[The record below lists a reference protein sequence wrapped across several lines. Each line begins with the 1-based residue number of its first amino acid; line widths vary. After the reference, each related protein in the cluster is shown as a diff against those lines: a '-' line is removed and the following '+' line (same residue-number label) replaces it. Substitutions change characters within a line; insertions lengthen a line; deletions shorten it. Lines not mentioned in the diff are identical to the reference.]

1 MLREKRLE
9 KRKNSLRKSSVP
21 KFGTRKA
28 VRMGLHN
35 LLEKDIKEGK
45 ELMEICENLSE
56 EDRLLAQIYI
66 LALTDRS
73 KYHGSVK
80 K

>member
-1 MLREKRLE
+1 M
-9 KRKNSLRKSSVP
+9 SSVP

-28 VRMGLHN
+28 VKMGLH
-35 LLEKDIKEGK
+35 LLEKDLKEGK

-66 LALTDRS
+66 LALADRN

>member
-1 MLREKRLE
+1 
-9 KRKNSLRKSSVP
+9 
-21 KFGTRKA
+21 
-28 VRMGLHN
+28 MGLHK
-35 LLEKDIKEGK
+35 LLEKDLKEGK

-66 LALTDRS
+66 LALADRN